1 MTKNYIDSNVSDTAI
16 TAEKNPSLK
25 RQSTDLWSQYGHFK
39 QQCSEFSLQKTNM
52 NELTL
57 LHVNQGSLTYKND
70 QKFYYGDTYILGQIV
85 PLADSPDDLS
95 SYELKPNE
103 VKLLRPK
110 YDFAKGH
117 FLGMVETLGFTTV

>member
-1 MTKNYIDSNVSDTAI
+1 
-16 TAEKNPSLK
+16 
-25 RQSTDLWSQYGHFK
+25 
-39 QQCSEFSLQKTNM
+39 M

-70 QKFYYGDTYILGQIV
+70 QTFYYGDTYILGQIV

-110 YDFAKGH
+110 YDLAKGH
-117 FLGMVETLGFTTV
+117 FLGMVETLGFITV